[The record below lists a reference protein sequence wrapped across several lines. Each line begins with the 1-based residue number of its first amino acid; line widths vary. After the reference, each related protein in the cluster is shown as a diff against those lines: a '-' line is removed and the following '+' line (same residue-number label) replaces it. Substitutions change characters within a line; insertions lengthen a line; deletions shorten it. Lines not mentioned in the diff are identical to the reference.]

1 MNSYLDDFF
10 FGINQLE
17 NKIDCKIIKNKNSIN
32 IKEMKPIY
40 LFDKELLCGV
50 IEYSNNT
57 YYLDIEDRDK
67 IINFEKKFVFNNES
81 DIYPSFNYNNKRI
94 NYLEFLYGYK
104 ENGNVN
110 YIFKNGN
117 EYDLRKCN
125 IICEHIYN
133 EIIIKNYSVVEYI
146 PGHYSK
152 NGVDP
157 YFMKNPI
164 WKIQENG
171 KELLLMYCEKDT
183 ICKLCPLSY
192 QKILEFEKIH
202 DKKLTFHKH
211 SNGYILSSNSSLFI
225 HQIITECNGNGKGT
239 SFISVDHIDRNPLNN
254 TIENL
259 RVATRKEQE
268 QNSKGI
274 AEGTKRER
282 KTSAKPLPEG
292 ITQQMMKKYVVY
304 YHEWLNKEKTRSREF
319 FKVEKHPKLDKIWV
333 GTKSN
338 KTPILEKLQQANQ
351 FVENLE
357 KNIIQEYNE
366 INKSNYV

>member
-1 MNSYLDDFF
+1 MNNITTSYLDNF
-10 FGINQLE
+10 ISNKYKIK
-17 NKIDCKIIKNKNSIN
+17 KIDNEISKSNNNTIV
-32 IKEMKPIY
+32 KEMKPLY
-40 LFDKELLCGV
+40 LFDKELSSGV
-50 IEYSNNT
+50 IEYNNYK

-67 IINFEKKFVFNNES
+67 IINFEKKFVFNTEN

-117 EYDLRKCN
+117 KYDLRKSN
-125 IICEHIYN
+125 VVCEHTYN
-133 EIIIKNYSVVEYI
+133 ETIINNYSVLDYI

-164 WKIQENG
+164 WKVNEND
-171 KELLLMYCEKDT
+171 KELLLMYCEKDS
-183 ICKLCPLSY
+183 ICKLCPISY
-192 QKILEFEKIH
+192 QKILDYEKVEN
-202 DKKLTFHKH
+202 KKLTFHKH
-211 SNGYILSSNSSLFI
+211 SNGYVLSSNNSIFI
-225 HQIITECNGNGKGT
+225 HQIITGCHGNGKGT
-239 SFISVDHIDRNPLNN
+239 KTLSVDHIDRNPLNN
-254 TIENL
+254 TFENL
-259 RVATRKEQE
+259 RIATRKEQE
-268 QNSKGI
+268 NNCKGI
-274 AEGTKRER
+274 MDGTKRER

-292 ITQQMMKKYVVY
+292 LTQQMLRKYVVY

-319 FKVEKHPKLDKIWV
+319 FKVEKHPNLDKIWV

-338 KTPILEKLQQANQ
+338 KVPILEKLQQANQ

-357 KNIIQEYNE
+357 N
-366 INKSNYV
+366 NK